1 MGELTSKYG
10 NMDGEK
16 LVGYNLGMRVWKI
29 VSALMV
35 VSFLAA
41 CNKGAAGEMDD
52 GGNLHVDRVST
63 AVPTNTPVP
72 TATHTSL
79 PTPTAAPTSTITPT
93 SEPIFELCSPLPL
106 HPLEVLEEIIGD
118 PYDPPPPGREER
130 HHGVDLAYYH
140 WEDRDTMEGEPVQ
153 AVLGGVVAARMEDRM
168 PYGNMVMIAT
178 PQSELP
184 DTLVA
189 LLDIPEGE
197 SLYLLYAHF
206 REPPEVELGEKVTAC
221 QSLGEVGMTGWTE
234 VPHLHLE
241 ARKGPAGTEFQSILY
256 YDTQAT
262 QEEMDN
268 YVLWRTSGVFQHFD
282 PMTLLLAYQDE

>member
-1 MGELTSKYG
+1 MG
-10 NMDGEK
+10 NANGEG
-16 LVGYNLGMRVWKI
+16 LVGYNLGMRVRKI

-35 VSFLAA
+35 IFFSAA
-41 CNKGAAGEMDD
+41 CSGGAVGEMVE
-52 GGNLHVDRVST
+52 GENLLVDQVST
-63 AVPTNTPVP
+63 AVSTYTPVP
-72 TATHTSL
+72 TATHTPI
-79 PTPTAAPTSTITPT
+79 PTTTIVPTSTITPT
-93 SEPIFELCSPLPL
+93 SEPVFELCTPLTL
-106 HPLEVLEEIIGD
+106 HPLEVLGEIVGD

-168 PYGNMVMIAT
+168 PYGNMVMIETQPSDLPA
-178 PQSELP
+178 ELI
-184 DTLVA
+184 T

-197 SLYLLYAHF
+197 SLYLLYAHL
-206 REPPEVELGEKVTAC
+206 REPPKVELSEKVKAC

-234 VPHLHLE
+234 IPHLHLE
-241 ARKGPAGTEFQSILY
+241 ARKGPGGTVFQSILY
-256 YDTQAT
+256 YDTKAT

-282 PMTLLLAYQDE
+282 PMILLLAYLDR